1 MKIAKFSFIVVAVAA
16 VVFGLSGL
24 SFAFH
29 SGGVAECTGC
39 HEMHSA
45 KGAFLLQGTDD
56 SSTCLNCHASSGASG
71 YHIATNNAD
80 QVGSPNTGTWPYNMT
95 PGGDFAWLK
104 ATIYW
109 TLRGGASTNEGD
121 SHGHNIIS
129 ADFGYTADKT
139 NATAPG
145 GTFNAANL
153 ACNSCHDQHGQTR
166 WLGPNMTAAT
176 TGAPIIG
183 SGSYAT
189 SATPAAGQAVGTY
202 RLLRNEFSDQSHAP
216 GNPSFA
222 SMTTPVVA
230 IAPGTY
236 NRSEGVTD
244 TRVAYGT
251 AMSDFCGSCHP
262 DMHSTAGLLRHPQGV
277 TVSGTIMNNYN
288 SYVASGNLTG
298 SSATS
303 YNSQVPFEENLAM
316 SAANYATLKSHAVN
330 NGSVKTGMNATSQV
344 MCLSC
349 HRAHATA
356 FPEMT
361 RWSNEGEFIVYNGL
375 YPGTDNNGTSY
386 SLGYSAVEYQNGMYG
401 RPTSQFATYQRSL
414 CNKCHA
420 KD

>member
-1 MKIAKFSFIVVAVAA
+1 MKIAKLSFIVVAVAA
-16 VVFGLSGL
+16 VVLGLSGL

-39 HEMHSA
+39 HEMHGA
-45 KGAFLLQGTDD
+45 AGANLLKGSDD
-56 SSTCLNCHASSGASG
+56 SSTCLECHSASG
-71 YHIATNNAD
+71 MGSYHIATNNAD
-80 QVGSPNTGTWPYNMT
+80 INGGPGTWPYNMT

-104 ATIYW
+104 KTIVW
-109 TLRGGASTNEGD
+109 TLRGSITTNEGD
-121 SHGHNIIS
+121 SHGHNIV
-129 ADFGYTADKT
+129 ANDFGYTADKS

-145 GTFNAANL
+145 GSFNAANL
-153 ACNSCHDQHGQTR
+153 ACNSCHDQHGQVR
-166 WLGPNMTAAT
+166 WVGPNMTAAL

-189 SATPAAGQAVGTY
+189 SKTPVAGQAVGTY
-202 RLLRNEFSDQSHAP
+202 RLLRSALSDQSHAP
-216 GNPSFA
+216 GNPSYS

-230 IAPGTY
+230 VAPGTY
-236 NRSEGVTD
+236 NRSETFTD
-244 TRVAYGT
+244 TRVAYGN

-262 DMHSTAGLLRHPQGV
+262 DMHSTASILRHPQGV

-303 YNSQVPFEENLAM
+303 YSSEVPYEENVAM
-316 SAANYATLKSHAVN
+316 SSATFNTLKSHAVN
-330 NGSVKTGMNATSQV
+330 DGSNKTGMTALSQV

-349 HRAHATA
+349 HRAHASA

-361 RWSNEGEFIVYNGL
+361 RWSNEGEFIVYNSL
-375 YPGTDNNGTSY
+375 YPGTDNTGTSY
-386 SLGYSAVEYQNGMYG
+386 SLGYNSADYALGMYS
-401 RPTSQFATYQRSL
+401 RPVTQFATYQRSL

>member
-1 MKIAKFSFIVVAVAA
+1 MKITRFGFIIVAVAA

-45 KGAFLLQGTDD
+45 AGAYLLKGTDD
-56 SSTCLNCHASSGASG
+56 SSTCLQCHSASG
-71 YHIATNNAD
+71 QSSYHIATNNAD
-80 QVGSPNTGTWPYNMT
+80 QGGGPGTWPYNMT

-104 ATIYW
+104 KTIFW
-109 TLRGGASTNEGD
+109 TLRGGAATNEGD
-121 SHGHNIIS
+121 SHGHNIVA
-129 ADFGYTADKT
+129 ADFAYTADKS

-145 GTFNAANL
+145 GTMNAALL
-153 ACNSCHDQHGQTR
+153 ACNSCHDQHGQVR
-166 WLGPNMTAAT
+166 WNGPSMTA
-176 TGAPIIG
+176 GASGSPIIG
-183 SGSYAT
+183 SGSYGT
-189 SATPAAGQAVGTY
+189 SITPVTGQAVGTY
-202 RLLRNEFSDQSHAP
+202 RLLRSQLSDQSHAP
-216 GNPSFA
+216 GQPSFA

-230 IAPGTY
+230 VAPSTY

-288 SYVASGNLTG
+288 SYVMSGNLTG
-298 SSATS
+298 TSATS
-303 YNSQVPFEENLAM
+303 YSSEVPYEENVAM
-316 SAANYATLKSHAVN
+316 SSTNFNTLKTHAVN
-330 NGSVKTGMNATSQV
+330 NGSNKTGMTATSQV

-349 HRAHATA
+349 HRAHASA

-361 RWSNEGEFIVYNGL
+361 RWSNEGEFVVYNGL
-375 YPGTDNNGTSY
+375 YPGTDNTGTSY
-386 SLGYSAVEYQNGMYG
+386 SIGYNSADYALGMYS
-401 RPTSQFATYQRSL
+401 RPTSQFASYQRSL

>member
-1 MKIAKFSFIVVAVAA
+1 MKIAKLSFIVVAVAA
-16 VVFGLSGL
+16 VVFGLSGV

-39 HEMHSA
+39 HEMH
-45 KGAFLLQGTDD
+45 GAAGANLLKGTDD
-56 SSTCLNCHASSGASG
+56 SSTCLNCHNASG
-71 YHIATNNAD
+71 QSSYHISTPASDRT
-80 QVGSPNTGTWPYNMT
+80 GGPGTWPVNMT
-95 PGGDFAWLK
+95 PGGDFAWLAK
-104 ATIYW
+104 TIFW
-109 TLRGGASTNEGD
+109 TLRGGAATNEGD
-121 SHGHNIIS
+121 SHGHNIV
-129 ADFGYTADKT
+129 ANDYAYTADKDNT
-139 NATAPG
+139 TAPG
-145 GTFNAANL
+145 GTFVAANL
-153 ACNSCHDQHGQTR
+153 ACNSCHDQHGQVR
-166 WLGPNMTAAT
+166 WVGPTMTAAI

-189 SATPAAGQAVGTY
+189 SITPAAGQAVGTY
-202 RLLRNEFSDQSHAP
+202 RLLRSQLSDNSHAP
-216 GNPSFA
+216 GNPSYTT
-222 SMTTPVVA
+222 MTTPVVA
-230 IAPGTY
+230 VAPSTY

-262 DMHSTAGLLRHPQGV
+262 DMHSTAGILRHPQGV

-303 YNSQVPFEENLAM
+303 YSSEVPFEENLAM
-316 SAANYATLKSHAVN
+316 NVTNFGTLKSHAVS
-330 NGSVKTGMNATSQV
+330 NGTVKTGMNATSQV
-344 MCLSC
+344 MCVSC

-361 RWSNEGEFIVYNGL
+361 RWSNEGEFIVYNSL
-375 YPGTDNNGTSY
+375 YPGTDNTGTSY
-386 SLGYSAVEYQNGMYG
+386 SLGYNSADYALGMYG
-401 RPTSQFATYQRSL
+401 RPVTQFATYQRSL